1 MIQPAVAGSALHER
15 AGQEAETASPKSAK
29 AAEFIRALAAHFPPS
44 SRPVT
49 DSGPRTT
56 AAPEPELTLATPAAM
71 ASDERYFAA
80 AISPTAEAARE
91 LRSGAS
97 ARTGN
102 KSPTSGQCA
111 ELPEPKSPAAA
122 RPQEEPSTGRS
133 VRHEPASGRVPQDS
147 SRPDPAPEARL
158 QSPGSEKSAP
168 PSEARSGNST
178 RMESSQPSAAAQS
191 SPSSSAAPA
200 ASAGATGVSASTGS
214 PATAR
219 AEGSPSVAQLTGP
232 SSRSDA
238 ARLAAPQSPPSHFRA
253 QPDDNPLTA
262 QALRGL
268 AAALRQ
274 NGGSVTLRLNP
285 EQLGFMKIEMS
296 LKEGRVDARI
306 EASNDAA
313 RHLLE
318 QSVDRLRAALEARG
332 LIVDRLEVKPVN
344 EGAPEPRGMDAAS
357 DAAERR
363 DQSPGTPA
371 EGRGERN
378 GERPQGESRHGRR
391 DPDGAPPLEEPWIR
405 LDESLRLRVD
415 ATV

>member
-1 MIQPAVAGSALHER
+1 M
-15 AGQEAETASPKSAK
+15 
-29 AAEFIRALAAHFPPS
+29 
-44 SRPVT
+44 
-49 DSGPRTT
+49 
-56 AAPEPELTLATPAAM
+56 
-71 ASDERYFAA
+71 
-80 AISPTAEAARE
+80 
-91 LRSGAS
+91 
-97 ARTGN
+97 
-102 KSPTSGQCA
+102 
-111 ELPEPKSPAAA
+111 
-122 RPQEEPSTGRS
+122 
-133 VRHEPASGRVPQDS
+133 
-147 SRPDPAPEARL
+147 
-158 QSPGSEKSAP
+158 
-168 PSEARSGNST
+168 
-178 RMESSQPSAAAQS
+178 
-191 SPSSSAAPA
+191 
-200 ASAGATGVSASTGS
+200 
-214 PATAR
+214 
-219 AEGSPSVAQLTGP
+219 AQLTGP

-285 EQLGFMKIEMS
+285 EQLGFMKVEMS

-363 DQSPGTPA
+363 DQSPETPA